1 MRINKK
7 AIALI
12 EFGLKSKTVSN
23 LTESEINTLYNK
35 LILPEQS
42 SVSDNL
48 LAMNQQ
54 LSDTS
59 KNIADLKTGIED
71 LKNELGEDDMAA
83 DIDFDLTGISQDK
96 HQSMGDDGMDD
107 DSNPNSPAH
116 SEEGQTE
123 SEIKEK
129 FVSKAQAKY
138 FYAMADKPGKEGKEF
153 KKYAKEF
160 TKDTMKKGGFSKL
173 PEKVTEENVRNIEN
187 NILSLLEK
195 HLPKTITK
203 KDIMN
208 ILEDDT
214 KTAPDRTK
222 TKPGTKPGKSNP
234 FKPQPGQQPKPKAG
248 DTKTAPDRTKTK
260 PGTKPGKS
268 NPFKPQPGQQP
279 KPKAEVPEFL
289 KFDNIFGHGKNSKK

>member
-1 MRINKK
+1 MKINTK
-7 AIALI
+7 ALALI

-23 LTESEINTLYNK
+23 LSESEINTLYKK
-35 LILPEQS
+35 LIVLEQTKIGDS
-42 SVSDNL
+42 LETINTQI
-48 LAMNQQ
+48 NQTTGAIQ
-54 LSDTS
+54 
-59 KNIADLKTGIED
+59 DLKG
-71 LKNELGEDDMAA
+71 ELENLSKEMSEDDVAA

-107 DSNPNSPAH
+107 DSNPKSTAH

-129 FVSKAQAKY
+129 FASKAQARY
-138 FYAMADKPGKEGKEF
+138 FYAMADKPGKKGEKF

-160 TKDTMKKGGFSKL
+160 TKDTEKKGGFKKL
-173 PEKVTEENVRNIEN
+173 PEKVNEESIRFIQE
-187 NILSLLEK
+187 NILSLLDK
-195 HLPKTITK
+195 HLPKKMSK
-203 KDIMN
+203 KDI
-208 ILEDDT
+208 LENDT

-222 TKPGTKPGKSNP
+222 TKPTTKPGKSNP

-260 PGTKPGKS
+260 PTTKPGKS

-279 KPKAEVPEFL
+279 KPKAKLPEFL
-289 KFDNIFGHGKNSKK
+289 KFKNIFKNGEK